1 VSASINLASALQYI
15 RDKEEEVVLWADAI
29 CINQEDL
36 DERSKQ
42 VQFVMDEVY
51 KDAEEVLV
59 WLGEESEDIDLA
71 MNFMES

>member
-1 VSASINLASALQYI
+1 MSASINLASALQYI